1 MIKNDLMVKLI
12 SQPILMNKNILRNS
26 QFLESLGKSIKGEAK
41 AKVDKI
47 IDLYKSRAISQ
58 RETAMNIIVKLKS
71 TDKKEQQKAFK
82 AYDKLIAKH
91 GDKAPLSVRLVKNKS
106 HIVNVLLYI
115 LPKQADGETSA
126 EYTARKKKM
135 RLYKG
140 VYQQVAALSL
150 NVTGS
155 EQTLKDAHNK
165 LVEHTQTVNNFD
177 TEQLFR
183 DLLELLRNQQ
193 RIKLISYCL

>member
-1 MIKNDLMVKLI
+1 
-12 SQPILMNKNILRNS
+12 
-26 QFLESLGKSIKGEAK
+26 
-41 AKVDKI
+41 
-47 IDLYKSRAISQ
+47 
-58 RETAMNIIVKLKS
+58 MNIIVKLKS
-71 TDKKEQQKAFK
+71 TNKKEQQKAFK
-82 AYDKLIAKH
+82 AYDKLIVKH

-106 HIVNVLLYI
+106 HIANVLLYI

-177 TEQLFR
+177 TEQLFK
-183 DLLELLRNQQ
+183 DLLEIMRTNKELDQYLNASASGGIDVLSGQ
-193 RIKLISYCL
+193 IYH